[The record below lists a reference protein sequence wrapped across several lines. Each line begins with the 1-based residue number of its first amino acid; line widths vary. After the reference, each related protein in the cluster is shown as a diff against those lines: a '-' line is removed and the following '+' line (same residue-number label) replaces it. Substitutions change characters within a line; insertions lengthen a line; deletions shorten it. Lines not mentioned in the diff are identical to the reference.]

1 MLVKWFFCWI
11 FNIAVLL
18 ALQAQVIEQN
28 EISIG
33 LGYAYNIFDSPKD
46 NIFKTDLIRNDYF
59 QFIKNEFELSKK
71 IKTSKHHLNLQT
83 TWYAYSNYKVLNNSK
98 VKLQYTLKRRFSKKL
113 KVNLKAIYF
122 KNKAYRTNI
131 LGERLRYAFHYQTFS
146 VSPQLYYT
154 FNKQNKIKFTYT
166 YAPYFYFMD
175 NTDYN
180 YHKNKLDAAI
190 DVQLKHI
197 GYTKKKLKFSVDIDN
212 RKYLYKISKNR
223 LGKRLDESPFWKWT
237 YYSASVD
244 FFEEIDHQRTM
255 QLTYH
260 ITWKEDNFE
269 GYYNYLQQH
278 LLFDYSYDFND
289 SNVLTFTADIG
300 LRKFEHRILSNEQN
314 LRYFYPEVSLQYSRI
329 IKKKVTFTTIL
340 QTLGRKVNIEDL
352 QTLSRSNYNNLFI
365 EAQISYNFT
374 KKN

>member
-1 MLVKWFFCWI
+1 M
-11 FNIAVLL
+11 
-18 ALQAQVIEQN
+18 ALQAQVVEKN
-28 EISIG
+28 EISVG
-33 LGYAYNIFDSPKD
+33 LGYANNIFDSPKD
-46 NIFKTDLIRNDYF
+46 DIFKADLIRIDYF
-59 QFIKNEFELSKK
+59 QFIKNDFEFSKK
-71 IKTSKHHLNLQT
+71 IKASKHHLNLQT
-83 TWYAYSNYKVLNNSK
+83 TWYAYSNYKVLNNNK
-98 VKLQYTLKRRFSKKL
+98 VKLQYTLKRRFHKKL
-113 KVNLKAIYF
+113 KAHLKVIYF

-131 LGERLRYAFHYQTFS
+131 LGERLRLANHYQTFS

-154 FNKQNKIKFTYT
+154 FNKQNKVKFTYT
-166 YAPYFYFMD
+166 YVPYFYFMD

-180 YHKNKLDAAI
+180 YHKNKINAAI
-190 DVQLKHI
+190 DVQLKHL

-223 LGKRLDESPFWKWT
+223 LGKRLDESPFWNWT

-260 ITWKEDNFE
+260 ITWKKDNFE
-269 GYYNYLQQH
+269 GYYNYLQH
-278 LLFDYSYDFND
+278 NLLFDYSYDFND
-289 SNVLTFTADIG
+289 SNALTFTADIG
-300 LRKFEHRILSNEQN
+300 LRKFEHRILSNERN

-329 IKKKVTFTTIL
+329 IKKKLSFTTTL
-340 QTLGRKVNIEDL
+340 QRLGRQVNIEDF